1 MSKLIVSTIETQNIE
16 TQNVKFDSDT
26 TAFTIGSNGS
36 LSDISTTNFKFSAS
50 AITTVS
56 SQVSSIDISVPAG
69 VTEVRMVYND
79 LSAASAGEMAFRVST
94 NGSFLTSGYVAGSI
108 YVNSSTTQGTTNYT
122 GQLPIAYGYNNVANS
137 FNGHA
142 LFACTTLNSWAYTSC
157 CNSAGYPA
165 ATLHA
170 AGKIDLGSS
179 NTLDAIRVY
188 ALGGNIDAGVVRC
201 YFQ

>member
-1 MSKLIVSTIETQNIE
+1 MSKLIVSTIE

-50 AITTVS
+50 SITTVS
-56 SQVSSIDISVPAG
+56 SQVSSIDFSVPTG
-69 VTEVRMVYND
+69 VTEVRMVFND
-79 LSAASAGEMAFRVST
+79 LSAASTGEMGFRVST
-94 NGSFLTSGYVAGSI
+94 NGSFLTSGYLAGSI
-108 YVNSSTTQGTTNYT
+108 YVNSSSSQGTTNYT
-122 GQLPIAYGYNNVANS
+122 GQLPLAYGYNNVANS

-142 LFACTTLNSWAYTSC
+142 LFACTTLDNWAFTSC
-157 CNSAGYPA
+157 CNSSEYPA

-170 AGKIDLGSS
+170 AGKIYLGSN

-188 ALGGNIDAGVVRC
+188 AFGGNIDAGVVRC

>member
-1 MSKLIVSTIETQNIE
+1 MSKLVVSTIE

-79 LSAASAGEMAFRVST
+79 LSAASTGEMGFRVST
-94 NGSFLTSGYVAGSI
+94 NGSFLTSGYLAGSI
-108 YVNSSTTQGTTNYT
+108 YVNSSSTQGTTNYT
-122 GQLPIAYGYNNVANS
+122 GQLPLAYGYNNVANS

-142 LFACTTLNSWAYTSC
+142 LFACTTLDNWAFTSC
-157 CNSAGYPA
+157 CNSSEYPA

-170 AGKIDLGSS
+170 AGKINLGSN

-188 ALGGNIDAGVVRC
+188 AFGGNIDAGVVRC

>member
-1 MSKLIVSTIETQNIE
+1 MSKLVVSTIETQNIE

-50 AITTVS
+50 ATTTVS
-56 SQVSSIDISVPAG
+56 SQVSSIDFSVPAG
-69 VTEVRMVYND
+69 VTEVRMVFND
-79 LSAASAGEMAFRVST
+79 LSAASTGEMGFRVST

-108 YVNSSTTQGTTNYT
+108 YVNSSTSQGTTNYT
-122 GQLPIAYGYNNVANS
+122 GQLPLAYGYNNVSNS

-142 LFACTTLNSWAYTSC
+142 TFSCTTLDNWAFTSC

-165 ATLHA
+165 GTLHA
-170 AGKIDLGSS
+170 AGKIYLGSN

-188 ALGGNIDAGVVRC
+188 AFGGNIDAGMVRC

>member
-1 MSKLIVSTIETQNIE
+1 MSKLVVSTIE

-79 LSAASAGEMAFRVST
+79 LSAASSGEMGFRVST
-94 NGSFLTSGYVAGSI
+94 NGSFLTSGYLAGSM
-108 YVNSSTTQGTTNYT
+108 YVNSSSSQGATNYT
-122 GQLPIAYGYNNVANS
+122 GQLPLAYGYNNVANL

-142 LFACTTLNSWAYTSC
+142 LFACTTLDNWAFTSC
-157 CNSAGYPA
+157 CNSAGYPSG
-165 ATLHA
+165 TKHA
-170 AGKIDLGSS
+170 AGKIYLGSN

-188 ALGGNIDAGVVRC
+188 ALGGNIDGGVVRC

>member
-50 AITTVS
+50 SITTVS
-56 SQVSSIDISVPAG
+56 SQVSSIDFSVPTG
-69 VTEVRMVYND
+69 VTEVRMVFND
-79 LSAASAGEMAFRVST
+79 LSAASTGEMGFRVST
-94 NGSFLTSGYVAGSI
+94 NGSFLTSGYLAGSI
-108 YVNSSTTQGTTNYT
+108 YVNSSSSQGTTNYT
-122 GQLPIAYGYNNVANS
+122 GQLPLAYGYNNVANS

-142 LFACTTLNSWAYTSC
+142 LFACTTLDNWAFTSC
-157 CNSAGYPA
+157 CNSSEYPA

-170 AGKIDLGSS
+170 AGKIYLGSN

-188 ALGGNIDAGVVRC
+188 AFGGNIDAGVVRC

>member
-1 MSKLIVSTIETQNIE
+1 MSKLIVSTIE

-50 AITTVS
+50 ATTTVS
-56 SQVSSIDISVPAG
+56 SQVSSIDFSVPAG
-69 VTEVRMVYND
+69 VTEVRMVFND
-79 LSAASAGEMAFRVST
+79 LSAASTGEMGFRVST

-108 YVNSSTTQGTTNYT
+108 YVNSSTSQGTTNYT
-122 GQLPIAYGYNNVANS
+122 GQLPLAYGYNNVSNS

-142 LFACTTLNSWAYTSC
+142 LFACTTLDNWAFTSC

-165 ATLHA
+165 GTLHA
-170 AGKIDLGSS
+170 AGKIYLGSN

-188 ALGGNIDAGVVRC
+188 AFGGNIDAGMVRC

>member
-50 AITTVS
+50 ATTTVS
-56 SQVSSIDISVPAG
+56 SQVSSIDFSVPAG
-69 VTEVRMVYND
+69 VTEVRMVFND
-79 LSAASAGEMAFRVST
+79 LSAASTGEMGFRVST
-94 NGSFLTSGYVAGSI
+94 NGSFLTSGYLAGSM
-108 YVNSSTTQGTTNYT
+108 YVNSSSSQGATNYT
-122 GQLPIAYGYNNVANS
+122 GQLPLAYGYNNIANS

-142 LFACTTLNSWAYTSC
+142 LFACTSLDNWAFTSC

-165 ATLHA
+165 GTLHA
-170 AGKIDLGSS
+170 AGKIFLGS
-179 NTLDAIRVY
+179 NNKLDAVRVY
-188 ALGGNIDAGVVRC
+188 ALGGNIDAGIVKC
-201 YFQ
+201 YFS

>member
-1 MSKLIVSTIETQNIE
+1 MSKLVVSTIE

-79 LSAASAGEMAFRVST
+79 LSAASAGEMGFRVST
-94 NGSFLTSGYVAGSI
+94 NGSFLTSGYLAGSM
-108 YVNSSTTQGTTNYT
+108 YVNSSSSQGATNYT
-122 GQLPIAYGYNNVANS
+122 GQLPMAYGYNNIANS

-142 LFACTTLNSWAYTSC
+142 LFACTSLDNWAFTNC
-157 CNSAGYPA
+157 CNSSEYPA
-165 ATLHA
+165 GTLHA
-170 AGKIDLGSS
+170 AGKIFLGSN
-179 NTLDAIRVY
+179 NTLDAVRVY
-188 ALGGNIDAGVVRC
+188 AFGGNIDAGIVKC
-201 YFQ
+201 YFS

>member
-1 MSKLIVSTIETQNIE
+1 MSKLVVSTIE

-50 AITTVS
+50 SITTVS
-56 SQVSSIDISVPAG
+56 SQVSSIDFSVPTG
-69 VTEVRMVYND
+69 VTEVRMVFND
-79 LSAASAGEMAFRVST
+79 LSAASTGEMGFRVST
-94 NGSFLTSGYVAGSI
+94 NGSFLTSGYLAGSI
-108 YVNSSTTQGTTNYT
+108 YVNSSSSQGTTNYT
-122 GQLPIAYGYNNVANS
+122 GQLPLAYGYNNVANS

-142 LFACTTLNSWAYTSC
+142 LFACTTLDNWAFTSC
-157 CNSAGYPA
+157 CNSSEYPA

-170 AGKIDLGSS
+170 AGKIYLGSN

-188 ALGGNIDAGVVRC
+188 AFGGNIDAGVVRC

>member
-1 MSKLIVSTIETQNIE
+1 MSKLVVSTIE

-108 YVNSSTTQGTTNYT
+108 
-122 GQLPIAYGYNNVANS
+122 
-137 FNGHA
+137 
-142 LFACTTLNSWAYTSC
+142 
-157 CNSAGYPA
+157 
-165 ATLHA
+165 
-170 AGKIDLGSS
+170 
-179 NTLDAIRVY
+179 
-188 ALGGNIDAGVVRC
+188 
-201 YFQ
+201 